1 MLAVSLQG
9 WRGERHRAGRL
20 SVRHL
25 VILSLALPTTYNCCP
40 AKRTVGAF
48 HRRERLVPA
57 MPRGRGGGAAEPEKL
72 SLRVGVLLTDDAL
85 AVAAQGGT
93 E

>member
-1 MLAVSLQG
+1 MAMSLQG

-20 SVRHL
+20 SAWHL
-25 VILSLALPTTYNCCP
+25 VILSLALPPTTCNCCP
-40 AKRTVGAF
+40 AKRTVSAF

-57 MPRGRGGGAAEPEKL
+57 LPRGRGGRAAEPEKL
-72 SLRVGVLLTDDAL
+72 SLRVGLVLTDDAL

>member
-1 MLAVSLQG
+1 MAMSLQG

-20 SVRHL
+20 SAWHL
-25 VILSLALPTTYNCCP
+25 VILSLALPPTCNRCP

-57 MPRGRGGGAAEPEKL
+57 LPRGRGGGATEPEKL
-72 SLRVGVLLTDDAL
+72 SLRVGLVLTDDAL

>member
-1 MLAVSLQG
+1 MAMSLQG

-20 SVRHL
+20 SAWHL
-25 VILSLALPTTYNCCP
+25 VILSLALPTTCNCCS

-57 MPRGRGGGAAEPEKL
+57 MPRGRGGRAAEPEKL
-72 SLRVGVLLTDDAL
+72 KVLES
-85 AVAAQGGT
+85 VSC
-93 E
+93 

>member
-25 VILSLALPTTYNCCP
+25 VILFLALPPTYNCCS

>member
-1 MLAVSLQG
+1 MAMSLQG

-20 SVRHL
+20 SAWHL
-25 VILSLALPTTYNCCP
+25 VILSLALPTTCNCCP

-57 MPRGRGGGAAEPEKL
+57 LPRGRGGGATEPEKL
-72 SLRVGVLLTDDAL
+72 SLRVGLVLTDDAL

>member
-25 VILSLALPTTYNCCP
+25 VILSLALPPTYNCCP